1 MDKTN
6 ESGNVD
12 ADIVKCKNHA
22 FPSYLLC
29 VEPNTLNYG
38 EIYNFK
44 AEMVNS
50 DANSGIQVYVG
61 QNISV
66 SCVLNPLKGIRLITS
81 FRISCTKS
89 SNCHT
94 CLVFELFDKF
104 HSDLVE
110 LSGRMIATNNL
121 GVFREFKITRGIV
134 FVYLFDINGMVSQ
147 WKQVVELSMY
157 NATRK
162 EIDELFAKIEY
173 MIEGNEMELALKK
186 ASLVSGPLRP
196 WIRQDFYS

>member
-1 MDKTN
+1 MVSDHGLQEFASQEVYVSDKYMSVYCLMNCQEKVVPSEPLLLGVVLQQNEHVRREFKWTKTN

-50 DANSGIQVYVG
+50 DANSGIKVYVG

-104 HSDLVE
+104 DSDLVE

-121 GVFREFKITRGIV
+121 GVFREFKITR
-134 FVYLFDINGMVSQ
+134 
-147 WKQVVELSMY
+147 
-157 NATRK
+157 
-162 EIDELFAKIEY
+162 
-173 MIEGNEMELALKK
+173 
-186 ASLVSGPLRP
+186 
-196 WIRQDFYS
+196 